1 MKLKMAKNSLFAIL
15 LRSPWWISM
24 AVVAVFALASGALLP
39 PQYVV
44 FGLMGA
50 IPFLVVG
57 CIAAYRQ
64 MRAPSEK
71 VVEQTLT
78 AAAAMSWR
86 EFSQTLEQAYRR
98 LGYEV
103 RPSKAAAADLELT
116 RNAQTT
122 LVSAKKWKAA
132 SHGIEPLRALSGA
145 RLGQDA
151 SHCIYVT
158 LGELNDQTRRFAQQN
173 TIELVNGAAL
183 VQLIGKL
190 AAP

>member
-1 MKLKMAKNSLFAIL
+1 MAKNSLFAIL

-39 PQYVV
+39 PKYVV

-50 IPFLVVG
+50 LPFLVIG
-57 CIAAYRQ
+57 CVAAYRQ
-64 MRAPSEK
+64 IRAPSEK
-71 VVEQTLT
+71 TVEQTLA

-86 EFSQTLEQAYRR
+86 DFKQTLEQAYRR

-103 RPSKAAAADLELT
+103 RPSKAAAVDLELT

-122 LVSAKKWKAA
+122 LVSAKRWKAA
-132 SHGIEPLRALSGA
+132 SHGIEPLRTLNGA
-145 RLGQDA
+145 RQTLDA
-151 SHCIYVT
+151 SHCVYVT
-158 LGELNDQTRRFAQQN
+158 LGELNDQTRRFAQLN
-173 TIELVNGAAL
+173 TIELVNGADL

-190 AAP
+190 PPA

>member
-24 AVVAVFALASGALLP
+24 AVVAVFALASAALLP
-39 PQYVV
+39 PKYVV

-50 IPFLVVG
+50 IPFLVIGGV
-57 CIAAYRQ
+57 AAYRE
-64 MRAPSEK
+64 MRAPSQK
-71 VVEQTLT
+71 TIDLTLA

-86 EFSQTLEQAYRR
+86 EFNQTLEQAYRR

-103 RPSKAAAADLELT
+103 RPSKAAAVDLELT

-145 RLGQDA
+145 RQTQDA

-158 LGELNDQTRRFAQQN
+158 LGELNDQTRRFAQHN

-190 AAP
+190 PAA

>member
-39 PQYVV
+39 PKYVV

-50 IPFLVVG
+50 LPFLVIG
-57 CIAAYRQ
+57 CVAAYRQ
-64 MRAPSEK
+64 IRAPSEK
-71 VVEQTLT
+71 TVEQTLA

-86 EFSQTLEQAYRR
+86 DFKQTLEQAYRR

-103 RPSKAAAADLELT
+103 RPSKAAAVDLELT

-122 LVSAKKWKAA
+122 LVSAKRWKAA
-132 SHGIEPLRALSGA
+132 SHGIEPLRTLNGA
-145 RLGQDA
+145 RQTLDA
-151 SHCIYVT
+151 SHCVYVT
-158 LGELNDQTRRFAQQN
+158 LGELNDQTRRFAQLN
-173 TIELVNGAAL
+173 TIELVNGADL

-190 AAP
+190 PPA

>member
-39 PQYVV
+39 PKYVV

-50 IPFLVVG
+50 LPFLVIG
-57 CIAAYRQ
+57 CVA
-64 MRAPSEK
+64 
-71 VVEQTLT
+71 

-86 EFSQTLEQAYRR
+86 DFKQTLEQAYRR

-103 RPSKAAAADLELT
+103 RPSKAAAVDLELT

-122 LVSAKKWKAA
+122 LVSAKRWKAA
-132 SHGIEPLRALSGA
+132 SHGIEPLRTLNGA
-145 RLGQDA
+145 RQTLDA
-151 SHCIYVT
+151 SHCVYVT
-158 LGELNDQTRRFAQQN
+158 LGELNDQTRRFAQLN
-173 TIELVNGAAL
+173 TIELVNGADL

-190 AAP
+190 PPA